1 MLFALIADD
10 IDDPQKRLDARPDHL
25 EYLKSLGDRLVL
37 AGPFLDEKGAMTGS
51 LVVIEADDHD
61 QAKAF
66 FAQDPFMMRGVF
78 ERYAIRPW
86 KLSINNAEGR

>member
-10 IDDPQKRLDARPDHL
+10 TNDPQKRLDARPDHL

-37 AGPFLDEKGAMTGS
+37 AGPFLDENGGMTGS

-61 QAKAF
+61 QAEAF

-78 ERYAIRPW
+78 ARYTIRPW
-86 KLSINNAEGR
+86 KLSINNAEGH